1 MCACAPCLL
10 SVGVPG
16 PPCLNIQRIT
26 LLKHCT
32 CIALINLI
40 EAVQIVTSYV
50 LHVRLRSL
58 SAVIELVD
66 PLPTNKKGRC
76 LCCCLMTQ
84 GLCGRQSKPSRC
96 SSQQDSHKSGAK
108 RHPYVHVLAL
118 PKGAEHLSTPP
129 WLRLYT
135 SRLWADLPMQGQ
147 SLPLSLASTRLTMLL
162 TASLNFS
169 SSVKMGMLS
178 PTTLSTR
185 LSPIACSDIACQ
197 QSAVLPLLK
206 REKQRICHS
215 HQGVMSRPDLDLPVA
230 CSVTLGRADAV
241 SCPLLIRDPS
251 CCHCS
256 TSCPSSSAQAAC
268 VPRLL

>member
-1 MCACAPCLL
+1 
-10 SVGVPG
+10 
-16 PPCLNIQRIT
+16 
-26 LLKHCT
+26 
-32 CIALINLI
+32 
-40 EAVQIVTSYV
+40 
-50 LHVRLRSL
+50 
-58 SAVIELVD
+58 
-66 PLPTNKKGRC
+66 
-76 LCCCLMTQ
+76 
-84 GLCGRQSKPSRC
+84 
-96 SSQQDSHKSGAK
+96 
-108 RHPYVHVLAL
+108 
-118 PKGAEHLSTPP
+118 
-129 WLRLYT
+129 
-135 SRLWADLPMQGQ
+135 MQGQ

-185 LSPIACSDIACQ
+185 LSPIACSDIVCQ

-268 VPRLL
+268 VPKLLYFCLARFLAFGDNHQGAPIIFLVHCAILPLRRTCAGAMLHCHASHGI